1 MVWSPLAPPCQNETA
16 KTRWRAVPYTAG
28 KGLDIGCGLERLFD
42 TEFVIG
48 IDNGQDAGKHN
59 IVANMKLD
67 ARDLSQLAGGSWDFV
82 YSSFLLQY
90 FPYKDVPNVLRDWM
104 RLLKVGGCLSLYL
117 PDSEQY
123 PKCAEP
129 ELEIFAEAG
138 SNPEQKW
145 NVTYK
150 RLVAALEKVAFN
162 WDLVEYQVCGS
173 DDEYA
178 LWFVIRR
185 LK

>member
-82 YSSFLLQY
+82 YS
-90 FPYKDVPNVLRDWM
+90 
-104 RLLKVGGCLSLYL
+104 
-117 PDSEQY
+117 
-123 PKCAEP
+123 
-129 ELEIFAEAG
+129 
-138 SNPEQKW
+138 
-145 NVTYK
+145 
-150 RLVAALEKVAFN
+150 
-162 WDLVEYQVCGS
+162 
-173 DDEYA
+173 
-178 LWFVIRR
+178 
-185 LK
+185 